1 MKKNVIIISLILI
14 VIIII
19 CVVGINVNSKV
30 SKITLKENGEYE
42 KYLEDEI
49 YGTDV
54 VTLINKAISNNETNN
69 IAKDEKGLYITD
81 NQNGIII
88 DLVMITDSEKDETT
102 TYRMETI
109 SKVGITEFIK
119 NFNTA
124 EFKCTKKEYHSQTG
138 KIAYIEITQ
147 KSE

>member
-1 MKKNVIIISLILI
+1 MKKNVIIIALILI
-14 VIIII
+14 VIIVI

-42 KYLEDEI
+42 KYLKDKI

-69 IAKDEKGLYITD
+69 ITKDEKGLYITD
-81 NQNGIII
+81 NQNSIII

-124 EFKCTKKEYHSQTG
+124 EFECTRKEYHSQTG

>member
-1 MKKNVIIISLILI
+1 MKKNVIIIALILI
-14 VIIII
+14 VIIVI

-42 KYLEDEI
+42 KYLKDEI

-69 IAKDEKGLYITD
+69 ITKDEKGLYITD
-81 NQNGIII
+81 NQNSIIM

-124 EFKCTKKEYHSQTG
+124 EFECTRKEYHSQTG
-138 KIAYIEITQ
+138 KIAYIDITQ